1 MMTNLKVLPKP
12 LATNISSEGELFLCC
27 VQTGL
32 DPTINKRIQAL
43 VAGDIDWNHLLQ
55 IAEKHRLIQLLYCRL
70 NTTCPQAVP
79 PPVFR
84 DLRGRFYA
92 NSRQNLVITNELS
105 RLLDMF
111 QERGIRVI
119 PYKGTILAN
128 SVYGKLSLRQVY
140 DIDLLVHQ
148 QDFHQSRELLISL
161 GYLLKEKFDREH
173 SFSHPDTK
181 IEVDLHWGL
190 TPFYF
195 PLEIDFEAYWQRVQP
210 VALFE
215 RSVFSFSAEDLLV
228 ILCIQI
234 AKDCWEREQQ
244 IEHLAKVCDI
254 AKLLET
260 NKQLDWEQVIQQA
273 VAIGAVRMLWFGLLL
288 ARNLFD
294 ATLPEEIL
302 VKIQADS
309 TAIDLVE
316 QVCASLFTDA
326 DDLSTP
332 QKSLFDIKFRL
343 KQLIFYLKMRERLA
357 DKSAHIWHIL
367 QTFSRI

>member
-1 MMTNLKVLPKP
+1 MKISAP
-12 LATNISSEGELFLCC
+12 LSNPRSTDLIPEGELLLCC
-27 VQTGL
+27 ARTSIDAVA
-32 DPTINKRIQAL
+32 IERMKEL
-43 VAGDIDWNHLLQ
+43 VAGNINWNYLLQ
-55 IAEKHRLIQLLYCRL
+55 IAEKHRLIQLLYCSL
-70 NTTCPQAVP
+70 NSIYPQAIP
-79 PPVFR
+79 QPIFQ

-92 NSRQNLVITNELS
+92 NSRQNLVITSELIK
-105 RLLDMF
+105 LLDLF
-111 QERGIRVI
+111 QEQGIRVI

-140 DIDLLVHQ
+140 DIDLLVDR
-148 QDFHQSRELLISL
+148 QDFARSRELLMSV
-161 GYLLKEKFDREH
+161 GYLLKEEFDREH
-173 SFSHPDTK
+173 SFSHSDTK

-195 PLEIDFEAYWQRVQP
+195 PLEVDFESYWQGVQP
-210 VALFE
+210 VALSE
-215 RSVFSFSAEDLLV
+215 KTVFSFSAEDLLL

-260 NKQLDWEQVIQQA
+260 HQQLDWEQIIQQA
-273 VAIGAVRMLWFGLLL
+273 VAIGALRMLWFGLLL

-294 ATLPEEIL
+294 ATLPEEVS

-309 TAIDLVE
+309 IAIHLVE
-316 QVCASLFTDA
+316 QVCVSLFTDA

-332 QKSLFDIKFRL
+332 QKSLFDIRFRL

-357 DKSAHIWHIL
+357 DKSAHIWQIL
-367 QTFSRI
+367 RTFLRS

>member
-1 MMTNLKVLPKP
+1 MTSSKFLPKS
-12 LATNISSEGELFLCC
+12 LAMDLSPEGELFLCC
-27 VQTGL
+27 VQTDL
-32 DPTINKRIQAL
+32 NPIITKRIEAL
-43 VAGDIDWNHLLQ
+43 IAGDINWNRLLQ
-55 IAEKHRLIQLLYCRL
+55 IAEKHRLIQLLYSSL
-70 NTTCPQAVP
+70 NTTCPQAIP
-79 PPVFR
+79 QPIFK

-92 NSRQNLVITNELS
+92 NSRQNLVITNELT
-105 RLLDMF
+105 RLLDLF
-111 QERGIRVI
+111 SEKGIRVI

-148 QDFHQSRELLISL
+148 QDFHQSRELLMSL
-161 GYLLKEKFDREH
+161 GYLLKEEFDREH

-195 PLEIDFEAYWQRVQP
+195 PLAIDFEAYWQRRQP
-210 VALFE
+210 VTLSE
-215 RSVFSFSAEDLLV
+215 RTVFSFSTEDLLI

-260 NKQLDWEQVIQQA
+260 HKQLDWEQIIER
-273 VAIGAVRMLWFGLLL
+273 AIALGALRMLWFGLLL
-288 ARNLFD
+288 ARNLFN
-294 ATLPEEIL
+294 ATLPEEVS
-302 VKIQADS
+302 VKIRADS
-309 TAIDLVE
+309 TATHLVE
-316 QVCASLFTDA
+316 QVSASLFTDA

-332 QKSLFDIKFRL
+332 QKSLFDIRFRL
-343 KQLIFYLKMRERLA
+343 KQLIFYLKMRERLT
-357 DKSAHIWHIL
+357 DKSAHIWQIL
-367 QTFSRI
+367 QTFSRS

>member
-1 MMTNLKVLPKP
+1 MKFSDALSKSLVTNSIP
-12 LATNISSEGELFLCC
+12 EGELLLCC
-27 VQTGL
+27 ARTSL
-32 DPTINKRIQAL
+32 DSLTIKRIQDL
-43 VAGDIDWNHLLQ
+43 VEADMNWNYLLQ
-55 IAEKHRLIQLLYCRL
+55 IAEKHRLIQVLYYSL
-70 NTTCPQAVP
+70 NAVCPQAIP
-79 PPVFR
+79 QPVFK

-92 NSRQNLVITNELS
+92 NSRQNLVITSELT
-105 RLLDMF
+105 RLLDLF
-111 QERGIRVI
+111 QEKGIPAI

-128 SVYGKLSLRQVY
+128 SIYGKLSLRQVY

-148 QDFHQSRELLISL
+148 QDFDRSRELLISI

-173 SFSHPDTK
+173 SFSHPDTM

-195 PLEIDFEAYWQRVQP
+195 PLAVDFEAYWQRRQP
-210 VALFE
+210 VALSE
-215 RSVFSFSAEDLLV
+215 KTVFSFSTEDLLL

-260 NKQLDWEQVIQQA
+260 HKQLDWEQIIDRA
-273 VAIGAVRMLWFGLLL
+273 VDLGALRMLWFGLLL
-288 ARNLFD
+288 ARNLFG
-294 ATLPEEIL
+294 ATLPEEIS

-309 TAIDLVE
+309 TAISLVE
-316 QVCASLFTDA
+316 QVCTSLFTDA
-326 DDLSTP
+326 DNLSIP

-343 KQLIFYLKMRERLA
+343 KQLIFYLKMRERLV
-357 DKSAHIWHIL
+357 DKKTHIWQIL
-367 QTFSRI
+367 QIFSRN